1 MVLNPHGPKEYLYLQ
16 ISYHFL
22 GSYNMSPHAVC
33 SEVYFTLNF
42 FSNTSLPPYNKLD
55 EATESMAVVDT
66 D

>member
-1 MVLNPHGPKEYLYLQ
+1 MQYAQKSILSDV
-16 ISYHFL
+16 
-22 GSYNMSPHAVC
+22 
-33 SEVYFTLNF
+33 F